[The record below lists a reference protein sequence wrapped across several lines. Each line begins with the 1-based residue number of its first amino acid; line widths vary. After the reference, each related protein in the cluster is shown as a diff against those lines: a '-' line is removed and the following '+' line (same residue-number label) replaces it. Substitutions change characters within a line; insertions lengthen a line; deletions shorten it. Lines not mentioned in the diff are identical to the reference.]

1 MSMERRPDIE
11 TQINEALNSA
21 KKVQPV
27 EMPAFFTDKTVN
39 RLKASANE
47 RYTFSPAV
55 LLKIAAVIVLV
66 CVNVYTIKYVLSGTK
81 QDAAIGTPTVRDLVN
96 EYQPND
102 TIELTIET
110 KINNE

>member
-1 MSMERRPDIE
+1 MERRPNIE
-11 TQINEALNSA
+11 DQINEALNSV
-21 KKVQPV
+21 KKIQPV
-27 EMPAFFTDKTVN
+27 EAPAFFTDKTVN

-47 RYTFSPAV
+47 KYAFSASG

-66 CVNVYTIKYVLSGTK
+66 CVNVYTIKYVLTGSK
-81 QDAAIGTPTVRDLVN
+81 PDAAASAPTVRDMVN

-110 KINNE
+110 KLNNE

>member
-1 MSMERRPDIE
+1 METGPNIE
-11 TQINEALNSA
+11 DQINEALNSV

-27 EMPAFFTDKTVN
+27 EAPAFFTDKTVN
-39 RLKASANE
+39 RLKASAKE
-47 RYTFSPAV
+47 GYSFSPAG
-55 LLKIAAVIVLV
+55 LLKIAAVIILV
-66 CVNVYTIKYVLSGTK
+66 CVNAYTIKYVLSGSK
-81 QDAAIGTPTVRDLVN
+81 QDASVANPTVKDIVN

>member
-1 MSMERRPDIE
+1 MERRPDIE
-11 TQINEALNSA
+11 SQINETLNSA
-21 KKVQPV
+21 KKIKHV
-27 EMPAFFTDKTVN
+27 EAPAFFTDKTVN
-39 RLKASANE
+39 RLKAFANE

-55 LLKIAAVIVLV
+55 LLRIAAVLILV
-66 CVNVYTIKYVLSGTK
+66 CINVYTIKYVLSGTK